1 MLSITRAVRFCVNP
15 ADARNPDRAH
25 NTFAAAPTMIGLGA
39 YYELVATCIG
49 DPHPV
54 TGYLVNITDI
64 DRAVRE
70 VAIPKISDVCRD
82 QPMTPPGVVL
92 KDLYAD
98 LAGALPSPLTSLRWH
113 LTPFYAAT
121 MEADDMN
128 RVLLSQQFNFAASH
142 RLHADDLSDDDNRRI
157 YGKCNNPAGH
167 GHNYLLEVT
176 VATPID
182 DAIPLPTLEQV
193 VDENVMDALDHK
205 NLNQDVPAFKGIV
218 PSTEHV
224 AKFCFDAL
232 VTPLGKHNAELRHVE
247 VWETEKT
254 SCRYPADT

>member
-15 ADARNPDRAH
+15 PGISEPDRAH
-25 NTFAAAPTMIGLGA
+25 NTYAAAPTMIGLGA
-39 YYELVATCIG
+39 YYELVATCVG

-70 VAIPKISDVCRD
+70 VAIPRITEVCHGSPTTTPGAVLRD
-82 QPMTPPGVVL
+82 L
-92 KDLYAD
+92 FHE
-98 LAGALPSPLTSLRWH
+98 LAGSLPSPLTSLRWR

-121 MEADDMN
+121 LEATDMS

-142 RLHADDLSDDDNRRI
+142 RLHAEDLSEEDNLRI

-182 DAIPLPTLEQV
+182 EAIPLPTLEQI
-193 VDENVMDALDHK
+193 VDEHVMAALDHK

-224 AKFCFDAL
+224 ARFCYDAL
-232 VTPLGKHNAELRHVE
+232 VAPLGQHDAELRHVE

-254 SCRYPADT
+254 SCRYPADA